1 MIDNRSM
8 PQDVLIPV
16 LGYPSVTEA
25 VGWLTG
31 AFGFTLRWRI
41 GTHRAQLGVGAT
53 AAIAVTED
61 GPARPSGAD
70 HVVVRVPD
78 AAAHRDRA
86 VRYGA
91 SCSELEDFPYG
102 ERQYTA
108 IDLAGR
114 RWVFSQSLRD
124 VAPQDWG
131 ATTANHE
138 EGAG

>member
-8 PQDVLIPV
+8 PLDVLIPV

-70 HVVVRVPD
+70 HV
-78 AAAHRDRA
+78 
-86 VRYGA
+86 
-91 SCSELEDFPYG
+91 
-102 ERQYTA
+102 
-108 IDLAGR
+108 
-114 RWVFSQSLRD
+114 
-124 VAPQDWG
+124 
-131 ATTANHE
+131 
-138 EGAG
+138 